1 MESDKH
7 SEEQTGTGGEQ
18 DEGDDHS
25 QFNKQRLKLIAEI
38 EEASGK
44 LYTNVNALNRNIESV
59 NLVGRQFENVHNLWS
74 KFEQVMSAP
83 SSTSAVESTSTSA
96 SPAPKGQND

>member
-38 EEASGK
+38 EEVCISRFPLK
-44 LYTNVNALNRNIESV
+44 
-59 NLVGRQFENVHNLWS
+59 
-74 KFEQVMSAP
+74 
-83 SSTSAVESTSTSA
+83 
-96 SPAPKGQND
+96 D